1 MNQILSRCF
10 LSAMAMASER
20 EEAPSLEKIVCR
32 WALTPSGPTSNSRW
46 AHYEA
51 GERIPTDIHGLTVK
65 DVEVGRAER
74 LLNLQGAAERP
85 VRDVRILKV
94 RAASVV
100 NPDVIENVE
109 ML

>member
-1 MNQILSRCF
+1 MQTLPGGYPWLRNRVNQILSRCF

-51 GERIPTDIHGLTVK
+51 GERIPTDIHGLTVE
-65 DVEVGRAER
+65 DVAVERPER
-74 LLNLQGAAERP
+74 LLNLQGRP
-85 VRDVRILKV
+85 RDRF
-94 RAASVV
+94 
-100 NPDVIENVE
+100 ETFGF
-109 ML
+109 